1 MTEAGKDIFQQSAS
15 SNPRRSLKQMGLAAN
30 NRVRWVAGAVLAVL
44 LVLFATQAGRF
55 LVVDAP
61 RASDVI
67 VVLAGETDRRPTR
80 ALELLQQG
88 YGKRV
93 LIDVPAD
100 STIYTFTQLDL
111 AQKYVQ
117 SLPQAAVVSVCP
129 IVGLSTKAETEDVEK
144 CLMRMNSGTVL
155 IVTSE
160 FHTRR
165 ALSTFRKELPRR
177 TFSVAAE
184 YDSAQ
189 FGRHWWTHRQW
200 AKTVVDEWLR
210 LLWWSVVDR
219 WH

>member
-1 MTEAGKDIFQQSAS
+1 
-15 SNPRRSLKQMGLAAN
+15 MGLAARS
-30 NRVRWVAGAVLAVL
+30 RVRWVAGVVLAVL
-44 LVLFATQAGRF
+44 LLLLATQAGRF
-55 LVVDAP
+55 LVVDSP
-61 RASDVI
+61 RVSDTI

-80 ALELLQQG
+80 ALELLEQG

-100 STIYTFTQLDL
+100 STIYTLKALDL

-117 SLPQAAVVSVCP
+117 SLPQAAVVTVCP

-144 CLMRMNSGTVL
+144 CLTRMNAGTVL

-165 ALSTFRKELPRR
+165 ALSIFRQELPHR
-177 TFSVAAE
+177 TFSVAAVQ
-184 YDSAQ
+184 DSAQ
-189 FGRHWWTHRQW
+189 FGTHWWTHRQW
-200 AKTVVDEWLR
+200 AKTAVDEWLR

>member
-1 MTEAGKDIFQQSAS
+1 
-15 SNPRRSLKQMGLAAN
+15 MGLAARS
-30 NRVRWVAGAVLAVL
+30 RVRWVAGVVLAVL
-44 LVLFATQAGRF
+44 LLLLATQAGRF
-55 LVVDAP
+55 LVVDSP
-61 RASDVI
+61 RVSDTI

-100 STIYTFTQLDL
+100 STIYTLKQLDL

-117 SLPQAAVVSVCP
+117 SLPQAAVVTVCP

-144 CLMRMNSGTVL
+144 CLTRMNSGTVL

-165 ALSTFRKELPRR
+165 ALSIFRQELPHR
-177 TFSVAAE
+177 TFSVAAVH
-184 YDSAQ
+184 DSAQ
-189 FGRHWWTHRQW
+189 FGTHWWTHRQW
-200 AKTVVDEWLR
+200 AKTAVDEWLR

>member
-1 MTEAGKDIFQQSAS
+1 
-15 SNPRRSLKQMGLAAN
+15 MGLAAKSWI
-30 NRVRWVAGAVLAVL
+30 RWVTGVVLAVL
-44 LVLFATQAGRF
+44 LVVFATQAGRF

-61 RASDVI
+61 LPSDVI

-80 ALELLQQG
+80 ALELLDQG
-88 YGKRV
+88 FGKRV

-144 CLMRMNSGTVL
+144 CLTRMNAGTVL

-165 ALSTFRKELPRR
+165 ALSIFRRELRGR
-177 TFSVAAE
+177 TFSVAAA
-184 YDSAQ
+184 YDGAQ
-189 FGRHWWTHRQW
+189 FGTHWWTRRQW
-200 AKTVVDEWLR
+200 AKTVLDEWLR

-219 WH
+219 WG

>member
-1 MTEAGKDIFQQSAS
+1 
-15 SNPRRSLKQMGLAAN
+15 MGLAAKS
-30 NRVRWVAGAVLAVL
+30 RLRWVAGVVLVVL
-44 LVLFATQAGRF
+44 LVLVATQAGTF

-61 RASDVI
+61 LPSDVI

-80 ALELLQQG
+80 ALELLDQG
-88 YGKRV
+88 FGKRV

-100 STIYTFTQLDL
+100 SPIYTFTQLDL

-117 SLPQAAVVSVCP
+117 NLPQAAVVSVCP

-144 CLMRMNSGTVL
+144 CLTRMNPGRVL

-165 ALSTFRKELPRR
+165 ALSIFRQELPRR
-177 TFSVAAE
+177 TFSVAGA
-184 YDSAQ
+184 YDGAQ
-189 FGRHWWTHRQW
+189 FGTHWWTHRQW

>member
-1 MTEAGKDIFQQSAS
+1 
-15 SNPRRSLKQMGLAAN
+15 MGLAAKS
-30 NRVRWVAGAVLAVL
+30 RIRWVAGVVLAVF
-44 LVLFATQAGRF
+44 LVVLATQAGRF

-61 RASDVI
+61 LPSDVI
-67 VVLAGETDRRPTR
+67 VVLAGENDRRPR
-80 ALELLQQG
+80 HALELLQQG
-88 YGKRV
+88 FGKRV

-144 CLMRMNSGTVL
+144 CLTRMNAGTVL

-165 ALSTFRKELPRR
+165 ALDIFRKELPRR
-177 TFSVAAE
+177 TFSVAAA

-189 FGRHWWTHRQW
+189 FGTHWWTHRQW

>member
-1 MTEAGKDIFQQSAS
+1 
-15 SNPRRSLKQMGLAAN
+15 MGLASG
-30 NRVRWVAGAVLAVL
+30 NRVRMVAGLVLAVL
-44 LVLFATQAGRF
+44 LILFAANAGSF

-61 RASDVI
+61 LPSDVI

-117 SLPQAAVVSVCP
+117 NLPQAAVVSVCP
-129 IVGLSTKAETEDVEK
+129 IVGLSTKGETEDVEK
-144 CLMRMNSGTVL
+144 CLTRMNAGTVL

-165 ALSTFRKELPRR
+165 ALSIFRQELPGR
-177 TFSVAAE
+177 TFSVAAA

-189 FGRHWWTHRQW
+189 FGTHWWTHRQW

>member
-1 MTEAGKDIFQQSAS
+1 
-15 SNPRRSLKQMGLAAN
+15 MGLATN
-30 NRVRWVAGAVLAVL
+30 NRVRWVAGVVLAVL
-44 LVLFATQAGRF
+44 LVLFARRAGSF

-61 RASDVI
+61 VSSDVI
-67 VVLAGETDRRPTR
+67 VVLAGETDRRPAR

-93 LIDVPAD
+93 LINVPAD

-117 SLPQAAVVSVCP
+117 SLPQAAEVSVCP
-129 IVGLSTKAETEDVEK
+129 IVGLSTKGETADVDK
-144 CLMRMNSGTVL
+144 CLTRMNAGTVL

-165 ALSTFRKELPRR
+165 ALSIFRHELRGR
-177 TFSVAAE
+177 TFSVAAA

-189 FGRHWWTHRQW
+189 FGTHWWTHRQW

-210 LLWWSVVDR
+210 LLWWSAVDR

>member
-1 MTEAGKDIFQQSAS
+1 MAGVV
-15 SNPRRSLKQMGLAAN
+15 LAA
-30 NRVRWVAGAVLAVL
+30 L
-44 LVLFATQAGRF
+44 LVLLATQAGRF

-61 RASDVI
+61 LPSDVI
-67 VVLAGETDRRPTR
+67 VVLAGETDRRPAR

-88 YGKRV
+88 FGKRV

-117 SLPQAAVVSVCP
+117 SLPQAAAVSVCP

-144 CLMRMNSGTVL
+144 CLTRMNSGTVL

-165 ALSTFRKELPRR
+165 ALSIFRQELPRR
-177 TFSVAAE
+177 TFSVAGA

-189 FGRHWWTHRQW
+189 FGTHWWTHRQW

-210 LLWWSVVDR
+210 LLWWTVVDR

>member
-1 MTEAGKDIFQQSAS
+1 
-15 SNPRRSLKQMGLAAN
+15 MGLAAKS
-30 NRVRWVAGAVLAVL
+30 RIRWVAGVVLAVF
-44 LVLFATQAGRF
+44 LVVLATQAGRF

-61 RASDVI
+61 LPSDVI
-67 VVLAGETDRRPTR
+67 VVLAGENDRRPRR

-88 YGKRV
+88 FGKRV

-117 SLPQAAVVSVCP
+117 SLPQAAVLSVCP

-144 CLMRMNSGTVL
+144 CLTRMNAGTVL

-165 ALSTFRKELPRR
+165 ALSIFRRELRGR
-177 TFSVAAE
+177 TFSVAAA
-184 YDSAQ
+184 YDGAQ
-189 FGRHWWTHRQW
+189 FGTHWWTHRQW
-200 AKTVVDEWLR
+200 AKTVLDEWLR

-219 WH
+219 WY

>member
-1 MTEAGKDIFQQSAS
+1 
-15 SNPRRSLKQMGLAAN
+15 MGLAAKS
-30 NRVRWVAGAVLAVL
+30 RIRWVAGVVLAVF
-44 LVLFATQAGRF
+44 LVVLATQAGRF

-61 RASDVI
+61 LPSDVI

-88 YGKRV
+88 FGKRV

-144 CLMRMNSGTVL
+144 CLTRMNAGTVL

-165 ALSTFRKELPRR
+165 ALDIFRKELPRR
-177 TFSVAAE
+177 TFSVAAA

-189 FGRHWWTHRQW
+189 FGTHWWTHRQW

>member
-1 MTEAGKDIFQQSAS
+1 
-15 SNPRRSLKQMGLAAN
+15 MGLAAKS
-30 NRVRWVAGAVLAVL
+30 RIRWVAGVVLAVF
-44 LVLFATQAGRF
+44 LVVLATQAGRF

-61 RASDVI
+61 LPSDVI
-67 VVLAGETDRRPTR
+67 VVLAGENDRRPRR

-88 YGKRV
+88 FGKRV
-93 LIDVPAD
+93 VIDVPAD

-144 CLMRMNSGTVL
+144 CLTRMNAGTVL

-165 ALSTFRKELPRR
+165 ALDIFRKELPRR
-177 TFSVAAE
+177 TFSMAAA

-189 FGRHWWTHRQW
+189 FGTHWWTHRQW

-210 LLWWSVVDR
+210 LLWWSFVDR